1 MKKYINKV
9 LSGAL
14 LLGLSVAAVSCSDDY
29 LETAPTDS
37 VGSATAMAN
46 TDMAYAALNG
56 IAKVMTTQHY
66 AFSQGFA
73 GENHVMNKME
83 DYPSDN
89 YDYNYYASGWSP
101 ILNQQYH
108 YQTSSVYDAYAWY
121 YYYTIIGNANTI
133 IANIDNAEGQDADKK
148 FIKASALTF
157 RAFAFEKLARYYCYS
172 WNTLKKGENQGLI
185 LQLDESTEGKPF
197 STLAE
202 TYAQIYK
209 DCQDAIALFTESG
222 LDRAAGE
229 CWTPNINVAHA
240 VYARAALTK
249 GDYATAI
256 TEAKA
261 AKNGYPLMSNDEY
274 VAGFMEANGEWIF
287 GSFGGSEENNWYWSY
302 GTQYSCN
309 GYYAEAS
316 ACGAGSI
323 NRELVNRIPNDDVR
337 KSLFL
342 TEDKFDL
349 TYTMQVDPYF
359 YTYGLLGMYD
369 DALWTDVA
377 TYVASVVP
385 DAYKAG
391 YFYLG
396 GQLKFRVFD
405 MPGISYLPF
414 IRSAEMILI
423 EAEANYKNGNT
434 GAAQAAL
441 NELNQPRNAAYNC
454 TSTGDALWQEI
465 KDYHGL
471 ELFGEGQRWSALKRW
486 DEPVVRKT
494 VENGGSAH
502 QSVAITIEKASAN
515 PGNNYWTWDI
525 PLNETEYNDALK
537 IYEEEPAE

>member
-1 MKKYINKV
+1 MKKYINRI

-14 LLGLSVAAVSCSDDY
+14 LLGLSVAAVSCSEDY
-29 LETAPTDS
+29 LETTPTDS
-37 VGSATAMAN
+37 VGSADAVAN
-46 TDMAYAALNG
+46 TTMAYASLNG
-56 IAKVMTTQHY
+56 VAKLMTTQHY
-66 AFSQGFA
+66 YFGQGFA

-101 ILNQQYH
+101 IFNQEFH
-108 YQTSSVYDAYAWY
+108 FRSNSIYDYYAWY

-133 IANIDNAEGQDADKK
+133 IANIDNADGLEADKK

-172 WNTLKKGENQGLI
+172 WAKDKTGASQGLI
-185 LQLDESTEGKPF
+185 LQLDESIEGKPF

-202 TYAQIYK
+202 TFAQIYK
-209 DCQDAIALFTESG
+209 DCEDAIKLFNESG
-222 LDRAAGE
+222 LDRPAGD

-240 VYARAALTK
+240 VYARAALSK
-249 GDYATAI
+249 GDYDTAI
-256 TEAKA
+256 THAKA
-261 AKNGYPLMSNDEY
+261 AKVGYPLMSNSDY
-274 VAGFMEANGEWIF
+274 VAGFMEANQEWIF

-323 NRELVNRIPNDDVR
+323 NRELINRIPNDDVR
-337 KSLFL
+337 KALFL
-342 TEDKFDL
+342 SEDKFDISS
-349 TYTMQVDPYF
+349 TANCPYF
-359 YTYGLLGMYD
+359 AAYGLLGMSD
-369 DALWTDVA
+369 DNLWTSVA

-385 DAYKAG
+385 DAYAAG

-405 MPGISYLPF
+405 APGISYLPY
-414 IRSAEMILI
+414 IRTAEMILI
-423 EAEANYKNGNT
+423 EAEANYKKGST
-434 GAAQAAL
+434 TAAQTAL
-441 NELNQPRNAAYNC
+441 NELNQPRNAAYVC

-486 DEPVVRKT
+486 DEPVVRT
-494 VENGGSAH
+494 ALPVGGTSAA
-502 QSVAITIEKASAN
+502 VAITIPKATENS
-515 PGNNYWTWDI
+515 GNNYWTWAI
-525 PLNETEYNDALK
+525 PDGETDYNDALK
-537 IYEEEPAE
+537 LYEEEPAE